1 MILALDQSTSATKAV
16 LFDDAGQVLDRASRD
31 HRQIYPQP
39 GWVEHDAEEIW
50 QNVLAVVR
58 EVAERNREKLAQLAG
73 LSITNQRET
82 ILVFDR
88 ATGQPLHNA
97 IVWQCRRGD
106 PICQQLRE
114 QVMGIAPASGAA
126 NDALVVGSAAGMG
139 ESLCSSTAQNVRRGG
154 APNSSRGGCAPPI
167 TVEEFVR
174 NKTGLK
180 IDTYFSASKLKW
192 LIAEKP
198 DLAARLKSG
207 NAVIGTIDAY
217 LVHRLTG
224 GKVFATDHTNA
235 SRTLLFD
242 IGKLRWDEELCA
254 LFDVPP
260 RALPEVRESAA
271 QFGDTDAAGALPK
284 RVPIVGV
291 MGDSQASLFAQR
303 CYQPGMAKATFGTGT
318 SVLLNIG
325 NQFRLSEKGAV
336 VALAWV
342 WQGKPT
348 YACEGIINFSAAT
361 IEWLKNQ
368 LGLIQNVSEVEA
380 LATSVADN
388 GGVYLVPAFAG
399 LSAPY
404 WSPDARAA
412 ITGMTAHTRKE
423 HVVRAALES
432 IAYQIRD
439 VLDMMR
445 ADAKLELQALHAD
458 GGPTR
463 NKFLM
468 QFTADMTGAEL
479 KVSEVAESSAWGAA
493 MSGLLG
499 LGVCKSLDDL
509 AALPRETKVFRPQM
523 DAAKAKQL
531 HAGWLT
537 AVKRVL

>member
-1 MILALDQSTSATKAV
+1 MPLLLALDQSTSATKAV
-16 LFDDAGQVLDRASRD
+16 LFDAQGKVLDRASRD
-31 HRQIYPQP
+31 HKQIYPQP
-39 GWVEHDAEEIW
+39 GWVEHDTEEIW
-50 QNVLAVVR
+50 QNVLAVIR
-58 EVAERNREKLAQLAG
+58 EVAGRNRDKLAQLAC

-88 ATGQPLHNA
+88 ATGKPLHNA

-106 PICQQLRE
+106 PVCQKLRE
-114 QVMGIAPASGAA
+114 QGHE
-126 NDALVVGSAAGMG
+126 DLVRS
-139 ESLCSSTAQNVRRGG
+139 
-154 APNSSRGGCAPPI
+154 
-167 TVEEFVR
+167 
-174 NKTGLK
+174 KTGLK

-192 LIAEKP
+192 LINEKP
-198 DLAARLKSG
+198 AIAARLKSG
-207 NAVIGTIDAY
+207 DAVIGTIDAY

-242 IGKLRWDEELCA
+242 IGKLRWDEELCR
-254 LFDVPP
+254 LFDVPL

-271 QFGDTDAAGALPK
+271 QFGDTDAAGALPG
-284 RVPIVGV
+284 RVPIFGV

-325 NQFRLSEKGAV
+325 NTFRSSEKGAV
-336 VALAWV
+336 TALAWV
-342 WQGKPT
+342 RRGQPT
-348 YACEGIINFSAAT
+348 YAFEGIINFSAAT

-368 LGLIQNVSEVEA
+368 LGLIQSAAETETLARAVE
-380 LATSVADN
+380 DN

-423 HVVRAALES
+423 HIVRAALES

-445 ADAKLELQALHAD
+445 ADAKLELQNLHAD

-468 QFTADMTGAEL
+468 QFTADLTGAEL

-493 MSGLLG
+493 MNGLLG
-499 LGVCKSLDDL
+499 LGQCKSLDDL
-509 AALPRETKVFRPQM
+509 AALPREVKSFRPQM
-523 DAAKAKQL
+523 PAAKVKQL
-531 HAGWLT
+531 HAGWQS

>member
-16 LFDDAGQVLDRASRD
+16 LFDARGKVLDKASRN

-50 QNVLAVVR
+50 KNVCAVIGEIAR
-58 EVAERNREKLAQLAG
+58 RNRTKVNKLAA

-82 ILVFDR
+82 VLVFDR
-88 ATGQPLHNA
+88 KTSKPLHNA
-97 IVWQCRRGD
+97 LVWQDRRGD
-106 PICQQLRE
+106 AIC
-114 QVMGIAPASGAA
+114 S
-126 NDALVVGSAAGMG
+126 ALTRQGHGPSV
-139 ESLCSSTAQNVRRGG
+139 L
-154 APNSSRGGCAPPI
+154 
-167 TVEEFVR
+167 

-180 IDTYFSASKLKW
+180 IDTYFSASKVRW
-192 LIAEKP
+192 LVENKPTIAAK
-198 DLAARLKSG
+198 LRSG
-207 NAVIGTIDAY
+207 DAVIGTIDTY

-224 GKVFATDHTNA
+224 GRVFATDSTNA

-242 IGKLRWDEELCA
+242 IGKLEWDSGLCK
-254 LFDVPP
+254 LFKVPTS
-260 RALPEVRESAA
+260 ALPEVRESAA
-271 QFGDTDAAGALPK
+271 QYGETNANGLLPK
-284 RVPIVGV
+284 TVPIIGV

-303 CYQPGMAKATFGTGT
+303 CYQPGTAKATFGTGT

-325 NQFRLSEKGAV
+325 DKLRASEKGAV
-336 VALAWV
+336 TALAWV
-342 WQGKPT
+342 HQGKPT
-348 YACEGIINFSAAT
+348 YAFEGIINFSAAT

-368 LGLIQNVSEVEA
+368 LGLIQSAAEVEKLA
-380 LATSVADN
+380 LSVKDN

-404 WSPDARAA
+404 WSPEARAA
-412 ITGMTAHTRKE
+412 IVGMTAHANKA
-423 HVVRAALES
+423 HVVRAAQEA

-445 ADAKLELQALHAD
+445 ADAKLKLQSLHAD

-468 QFTADMTGAEL
+468 QFTADLTRTEI
-479 KVSEVAESSAWGAA
+479 KVAEVAESSAWGAA

-499 LGVCKSLDDL
+499 LGLCKSFRDL
-509 AALPRETKVFRPQM
+509 EKLPRAQTAFRPKMQPV
-523 DAAKAKQL
+523 AAARL
-531 HAGWLT
+531 HAGWRN